1 MAGICLKRI
10 RIMNKREISEIKKQ
24 FKKDNNAITRICGCY
39 VDGEKNKKTELKEA
53 FLSLSEEEM
62 FKYFEIFR
70 KSLSGTIGKNLM
82 NMEFPL
88 EQETE
93 GGTQHFLMKLR
104 ESKLTDDALVESFY
118 DKIIENYDYPENYYI
133 ILIHGVYDIPG
144 KSSDGAEMFDASD
157 EIYEHIMCCIC
168 PVKLSKAGLCYN
180 AEANSIQDRIR
191 DWIVELPDV
200 AFLFPQFND
209 RSTDI
214 HGVLYYSKNANELR
228 DIFIDELLG
237 CTAPLSAGGQRD
249 SFNALV
255 EDTLGD
261 DCRYDTVLSIHEKL
275 NDLIESQKD
284 EPEPVVLTKSEV
296 KRLFEECGVEDEK
309 LQSFDEQYEITAGEK
324 SSLVASNITN
334 TKRFEIKTPDV
345 VVHVDPERV
354 DLVEILLMTNFM
366 TIQILRQR
374 RHLMEN
380 NRKLLFFDIDKTL
393 LTPYPWTVPDS
404 AKQALKEARYNGH
417 LLFINSGRTYT
428 MIPEIIKEMG
438 FDGYVCGCGSQI
450 YMNEEL
456 LFSSSIPNPLCRKT
470 TELLRECRIPAFFE
484 RPDKILY
491 DSNSCAVPETV
502 QKLKAEVIVEDLALY
517 PPETYNHFTF
527 DKFLAFPSADSD
539 METFRKF
546 ADEHFLCFIHE
557 DKAWELTQK
566 NLSKATGIRFLADRL
581 GVPVKDTYAFGDS
594 TNDLLM
600 LQFAGNSIAMGNSD
614 PLILPH
620 CTYQTTNIEDNGI
633 ANALKH
639 FHLI

>member
-1 MAGICLKRI
+1 
-10 RIMNKREISEIKKQ
+10 MNKKEISEIKKQ
-24 FKKDNNAITRICGCY
+24 FTPENCSLTRICGCY

-180 AEANSIQDRIR
+180 AETNSIQDRIR

-214 HGVLYYSKNANELR
+214 HGVLYYSKNANDLR

-345 VVHVDPERV
+345 VVHVDPERA
-354 DLVEILLMTNFM
+354 DLVETRVIDGRKCLV
-366 TIQILRQR
+366 IP
-374 RHLMEN
+374 ME
-380 NRKLLFFDIDKTL
+380 
-393 LTPYPWTVPDS
+393 
-404 AKQALKEARYNGH
+404 G
-417 LLFINSGRTYT
+417 
-428 MIPEIIKEMG
+428 EI
-438 FDGYVCGCGSQI
+438 
-450 YMNEEL
+450 EL
-456 LFSSSIPNPLCRKT
+456 N
-470 TELLRECRIPAFFE
+470 
-484 RPDKILY
+484 
-491 DSNSCAVPETV
+491 
-502 QKLKAEVIVEDLALY
+502 
-517 PPETYNHFTF
+517 
-527 DKFLAFPSADSD
+527 
-539 METFRKF
+539 
-546 ADEHFLCFIHE
+546 
-557 DKAWELTQK
+557 
-566 NLSKATGIRFLADRL
+566 GIRVHTGNENPSDDEFYDNT
-581 GVPVKDTYAFGDS
+581 DTE
-594 TNDLLM
+594 TEET
-600 LQFAGNSIAMGNSD
+600 SD
-614 PLILPH
+614 G
-620 CTYQTTNIEDNGI
+620 E
-633 ANALKH
+633 
-639 FHLI
+639 